1 MGSAATSNAPNGK
14 VKRVMVRISDRLG
27 GVAKTRVARI
37 VLWAFAVLATVIM
50 VAIAVLALTFRPARL
65 ELPAVNIGDLPPA
78 SPPASMSISA
88 LPTGTYDSPAAL
100 TYRGGAWSE
109 TRHLAATAIL
119 VRHPKGNLLIDT
131 GFGRHI
137 DEHIKLIPPMQRT
150 PQTKGVPAV
159 DRLAAGGVHPGDIAA
174 IIPTHGH
181 WDHVSGVD
189 DFRGVP
195 VMETATGK
203 RWITSKA
210 EGTEVINS
218 LRGINY
224 RLYDFDGGPYLGF
237 PRSHDVFGDGSVVIV
252 PAPGHTP
259 DSVVVFVSLPS
270 GARYALIGDLVFQ
283 MEGVDIPAEKPWMLR
298 WLIGENNIVVRKDTA
313 LVRAIRE
320 KFPQIHPLPAHDSR
334 SFGAIPVFPA
344 SAR

>member
-1 MGSAATSNAPNGK
+1 M
-14 VKRVMVRISDRLG
+14 RVQEKGERAMVGILDKMQG
-27 GVAKTRVARI
+27 AAKTRAAKI
-37 VLWAFAVLATVIM
+37 VLWSLAGLATATM
-50 VAIAVLALTFRPARL
+50 VAITALALTFRPARL
-65 ELPAVNIGDLPPA
+65 DLPAVTIGDLPPA

-109 TRHLAATAIL
+109 TRHLAATALL

-131 GFGRHI
+131 GFGRRI
-137 DEHIKLIPPMQRT
+137 DAHMKLIPPMQRT

-159 DRLAAGGVHPGDIAA
+159 DQLAAGGVRPGHIAA

-195 VMETATGK
+195 VMETATGR
-203 RWITSKA
+203 RWIASKA

-218 LRGINY
+218 LKAIDY

-252 PAPGHTP
+252 PAPAHTP

-270 GARYALIGDLVFQ
+270 GVRYALIGDLVFQ
-283 MEGVDIPAEKPWMLR
+283 REGVDIPAEKPWMLR
-298 WLIGENNIVVRKDTA
+298 WLIGENNIAVRKDIA

-334 SFGAIPVFPA
+334 GFSAIPVFPA
-344 SAR
+344 SVR

>member
-1 MGSAATSNAPNGK
+1 MPHEEKGEAS
-14 VKRVMVRISDRLG
+14 MIRIPDRLK
-27 GVAKTRVARI
+27 GVAKTRAGRI
-37 VLWAFAVLATVIM
+37 VLWAFAGLGTATL
-50 VAIAVLALTFRPARL
+50 VAIAALALTFTPAKL
-65 ELPAVNIGDLPPA
+65 ELPAVAIGDLPAA
-78 SPPASMSISA
+78 SPPAGLSISA

-109 TRHLAATAIL
+109 TRHLAATALL

-131 GFGRHI
+131 GFGRNI
-137 DEHIKLIPPMQRT
+137 DEHIKLIPPLQRT

-159 DRLAAGGVHPGDIAA
+159 DQLAAGGVHPGDIAA
-174 IIPTHGH
+174 IIPTHSH

-195 VMETATGK
+195 VMETAAGR
-203 RWITSKA
+203 RWIASKA

-218 LRGINY
+218 FKAINY
-224 RLYDFDGGPYLGF
+224 KLYDFDGGPYLGF

-252 PAPGHTP
+252 PAPAHTP

-270 GARYALIGDLVFQ
+270 GVRYALIGDLVFQ

-298 WLIGENNIVVRKDTA
+298 WLIGENNIAVHEDIA